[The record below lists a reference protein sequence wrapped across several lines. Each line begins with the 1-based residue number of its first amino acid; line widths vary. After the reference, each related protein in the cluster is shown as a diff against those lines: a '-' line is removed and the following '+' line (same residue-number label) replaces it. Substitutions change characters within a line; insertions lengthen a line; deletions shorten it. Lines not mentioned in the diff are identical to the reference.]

1 MLNSTEYK
9 NDIVEF
15 FNVLSEEECNQ
26 LINYFNSDESQ
37 WQVTCFYG
45 SRVMDPY
52 INLNDSSHITREY
65 LDNLRIKFKDI
76 AFNVCKKDLKNL
88 SLSAHKW
95 DIGAYA
101 DHHSDN
107 TELDGTPN
115 AWQDNKFVTI
125 VYLNDNY
132 DGGNLLFKDHNLSI
146 SPKQGS
152 VVAFDPGFHNLHGVS
167 EIKTG
172 TRYTMLA
179 SFDYTDSIYDRDL
192 LEWRKE
198 YSIEQEEQRKNWDS
212 LNQ

>member
-76 AFNVCKKDLKNL
+76 ALNVCKKDLK
-88 SLSAHKW
+88 
-95 DIGAYA
+95 
-101 DHHSDN
+101 
-107 TELDGTPN
+107 
-115 AWQDNKFVTI
+115 
-125 VYLNDNY
+125 
-132 DGGNLLFKDHNLSI
+132 
-146 SPKQGS
+146 
-152 VVAFDPGFHNLHGVS
+152 LHGVS

-179 SFDYTDSIYDRDL
+179 SFDYTDSTYDRDL